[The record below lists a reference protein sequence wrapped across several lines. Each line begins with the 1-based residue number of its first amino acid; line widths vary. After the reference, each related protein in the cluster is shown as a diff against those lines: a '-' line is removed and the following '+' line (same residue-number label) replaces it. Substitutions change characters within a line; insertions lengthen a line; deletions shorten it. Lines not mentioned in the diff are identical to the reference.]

1 MEFLLKV
8 SKGCR
13 MASPILNLAGKTA
26 IVTGGSQ
33 GIGRAISLALA
44 KQGAKVVVNYS
55 SNEKAAEEA
64 VDLITKETGGEGN
77 AIAVQGDV
85 SSEAAMKTLF
95 DKASEAF
102 GKIHIVVNSAGMTLS
117 NLPTVVNTSE
127 AEWEKVFNVNT
138 KGAFLVSKEAANRVQ
153 TGGGGRIVNVTTTV
167 CATFLPGYAA
177 YAASKAAVETFTKI
191 LAKELKGKRITCN
204 CVAPG
209 PVATKLFFAGKTEAM
224 IENMSKMAPMERL
237 GEPEDIARVVLF
249 VVSDEGEWL
258 NAQVI
263 RANGGLA
270 PST

>member
-1 MEFLLKV
+1 
-8 SKGCR
+8 

-33 GIGRAISLALA
+33 GIGRAVALALA

-77 AIAVQGDV
+77 AIAVRADV
-85 SSEAAMKTLF
+85 SSEAAVKTLF
-95 DKASEAF
+95 DKANEAF
-102 GKIHIVVNSAGMTLS
+102 GKIHIVVNSAGTMLSHYPTL
-117 NLPTVVNTSE
+117 VNTSE
-127 AEWEKVFNVNT
+127 AEWEKVFNINT
-138 KGAFLVSKEAANRVQ
+138 KGAFLVSREAANRVQ
-153 TGGGGRIVNVTTTV
+153 SGGGGQIVNITTTI
-167 CATFLPGYAA
+167 CATFLPGYAV

-209 PVATKLFFAGKTEAM
+209 PVATDFFFQGKTEAM
-224 IENMSKMAPMERL
+224 VENASKMAPLERL

-263 RANGGLA
+263 RANGGSA